1 MESLKPV
8 RGTQDVLPQES
19 RIYRK
24 VEETAYKVAQRYGF
38 DEIDIPIFEF
48 SEVFSRTLGDS
59 SDIVTKEMYTFVDKG
74 GDTITLRPEGTAGV
88 ARAFISNGLQQSLP
102 LKLFYKGP
110 MFRYE
115 RPQKGRRRQFRQV
128 GVEVLGVSSY
138 QADVEIIS
146 LASNFLKEL
155 NLENDITLELNTLG
169 DNDSRQ
175 LYKVRL
181 LDYLDK
187 YKNELSKDSL
197 NRLRKNPLRI
207 LDSKDPRDRSIVD
220 NAPKIID
227 SLNHDSKQFFE
238 NLCDGLEKLNISFKH
253 STNLVRGLDYY
264 CHTAFEFT
272 STNLGAQGTVL
283 AGGRYDGL
291 INQMGG
297 PNTPGI
303 GWAAGI
309 ERLALLTKM
318 ENKKIRPIAVI
329 PTNQE
334 NYIDALVIAEKL
346 RKNGFNIELG
356 YNGSAKK
363 RMKKANENNCI
374 AAILL
379 GKEEIKNNIVIL
391 KDMDSGAQ
399 QEISQLKLEKHLDMY
414 KII

>member
-238 NLCDGLEKLNISFKH
+238 
-253 STNLVRGLDYY
+253 
-264 CHTAFEFT
+264 
-272 STNLGAQGTVL
+272 
-283 AGGRYDGL
+283 
-291 INQMGG
+291 M
-297 PNTPGI
+297 
-303 GWAAGI
+303 
-309 ERLALLTKM
+309 
-318 ENKKIRPIAVI
+318 
-329 PTNQE
+329 
-334 NYIDALVIAEKL
+334 
-346 RKNGFNIELG
+346 
-356 YNGSAKK
+356 
-363 RMKKANENNCI
+363 
-374 AAILL
+374 
-379 GKEEIKNNIVIL
+379 
-391 KDMDSGAQ
+391 
-399 QEISQLKLEKHLDMY
+399 
-414 KII
+414 